1 MKSNSETGNWK
12 TLSAFEQLIV
22 IITAL
27 GTAYNP
33 SQTLIKLATLLA
45 QYATGKA
52 AMDTYFAKNTTYNN
66 ATNTR
71 EIAFAAV
78 KLLCTRILGGFE
90 SSGAK
95 EQTVKDLKHYIR
107 KIRGQ
112 RAGSNKPSDDETAK
126 TASPDAA
133 TNDSTT
139 NDESAKSHS
148 AAQLSYDSIIEHFAN
163 IIEILLAESTYSPN
177 ESDLKVTALQA
188 TLADLKA
195 KNTAVISAY
204 TNLTNAR
211 INRDKVLYAEGTG
224 IVDVAKEAKYYIKS
238 IYGAQSPQYKQ
249 VTKLIFRKPSK

>member
-95 EQTVKDLKHYIR
+95 EQTVKDLKHYLR
-107 KIRGQ
+107 KIRGK
-112 RAGSNKPSDDETAK
+112 RAGSLK
-126 TASPDAA
+126 TISTDASKAISTDATPDA
-133 TNDSTT
+133 TVTTEVSEKQHST
-139 NDESAKSHS
+139 
-148 AAQLSYDSIIEHFAN
+148 AQLSFDSLIEHFAN
-163 IIEILLAESTYSPN
+163 IIEVLAAEATYTPN

-195 KNTAVISAY
+195 KNTAVMTAY

-211 INRDKVLYAEGTG
+211 INRDKILYGEDTG
-224 IVDVAKEAKYYIKS
+224 IVDTAKEVKSYVKS
-238 IYGAQSPQYKQ
+238 IYGVTSPQYKQ
-249 VTKLIFRKPSK
+249 VNSLHFRNR